1 MPETDPETA
10 QETHYK
16 RETNQVY
23 VRAGDRKIGQ
33 AKVGKVCD
41 PRWSPSKEHCDLGE
55 AVACMCESSL
65 KTKGA
70 QVAGSVLNTLPV
82 FVIVPAA
89 PHCLASGLLDKLCRH
104 TTAAFRGDVKPI
116 LEREILEFPDRE
128 NEGRTLGWNRTKT
141 F

>member
-1 MPETDPETA
+1 MSE
-10 QETHYK
+10 
-16 RETNQVY
+16 QVIEKLDKL
-23 VRAGDRKIGQ
+23 RLEKSAIPDGLH
-33 AKVGKVCD
+33 
-41 PRWSPSKEHCDLGE
+41 PRSTVHRVISDLGE

-89 PHCLASGLLDKLCRH
+89 PHCLLSGLLDKLCRH